1 MAARKRKA
9 KATLSPL
16 ENALGVPVSIGDLIP
31 LLQRGNESVMV
42 SRSTM
47 DGLFLVCNMLLGAL
61 RRGAHT
67 SLGINKES
75 SAADTEDVRP
85 LMIKLAAAGLS
96 DVLETGMLDMDAIR
110 LFAGDVQDELAKNRK
125 R

>member
-9 KATLSPL
+9 KVTLSPL
-16 ENALGVPVSIGDLIP
+16 DDELGALLQR
-31 LLQRGNESVMV
+31 LQQRGNEGVMV

-96 DVLETGMLDMDAIR
+96 DVLETGLLDMDAIR